1 VLLQELGIKQP
12 RMACLWCDNIGATYL
27 TINLVFHA
35 RMKHIEVDYHF
46 IRECVV
52 NKLLEI
58 RFISSEI
65 WLRMASQNPSLR
77 TRCET
82 SFTI

>member
-27 TINLVFHA
+27 MPNLVFHV
-35 RMKHIEVDYHF
+35 RMKHIEVNYHF
-46 IRECVV
+46 IRERVV

-58 RFISSEI
+58 WFISSEI

-77 TRCET
+77 ARCET